1 MTNKL
6 LSENVI
12 KKNFSIYDVVLCS
25 FVLSKITSIW
35 YIQQQ
40 QTQLYELVKKISL

>member
-6 LSENVI
+6 LNENVI

-25 FVLSKITSIW
+25 FVLYQNVTSIW

-40 QTQLYELVKKISL
+40 KTQLYELVKK